1 MKIRICLL
9 IILMG
14 LLYPGYISSQESPY
28 VFRQIGVV
36 EGLPDN
42 YVKSVFP
49 IPDGRIGVRS
59 TVLLSLYDGAN
70 YSNFPFNIHGE
81 YSIAYNHI
89 IPEQFIDADKRLWMK
104 ERKSLRV
111 FDLTTEQYI
120 YNVDSLFQQFGLK
133 DKVADLIIDSE
144 KHCWF
149 LTPGSSVYM
158 YDAETK
164 SIEQV
169 CRNDEFMEYY
179 GGLLG
184 VESHGKYS
192 WMVHQKGAIRCYDLE
207 KKRFVH
213 QLDFLKDQLKPDD
226 RVVLKILDNGDFWLM
241 WDRGVGYYDV
251 YNKKWNQFSGI
262 QLGHYSWFTSMDVDK
277 GGNAWVGTVIDGFY
291 VIDMHNFSVTRTLD
305 IPLLSGNTVRNGI
318 QSIYCDRENNSVW
331 I

>member
-1 MKIRICLL
+1 MAMKIRICLL

-89 IPEQFIDADKRLWMK
+89 IPEQYIDADKRLWMK

-144 KHCWF
+144 KHCW
-149 LTPGSSVYM
+149 
-158 YDAETK
+158 
-164 SIEQV
+164 
-169 CRNDEFMEYY
+169 
-179 GGLLG
+179 
-184 VESHGKYS
+184 
-192 WMVHQKGAIRCYDLE
+192 
-207 KKRFVH
+207 
-213 QLDFLKDQLKPDD
+213 
-226 RVVLKILDNGDFWLM
+226 
-241 WDRGVGYYDV
+241 
-251 YNKKWNQFSGI
+251 
-262 QLGHYSWFTSMDVDK
+262 
-277 GGNAWVGTVIDGFY
+277 
-291 VIDMHNFSVTRTLD
+291 
-305 IPLLSGNTVRNGI
+305 LSLI
-318 QSIYCDRENNSVW
+318 HI
-331 I
+331 

>member
-89 IPEQFIDADKRLWMK
+89 IPEQYIDADKRLWMK

-169 CRNDEFMEYY
+169 CRNESLWNTMED
-179 GGLLG
+179 
-184 VESHGKYS
+184 YS
-192 WMVHQKGAIRCYDLE
+192 E
-207 KKRFVH
+207 
-213 QLDFLKDQLKPDD
+213 
-226 RVVLKILDNGDFWLM
+226 
-241 WDRGVGYYDV
+241 
-251 YNKKWNQFSGI
+251 
-262 QLGHYSWFTSMDVDK
+262 
-277 GGNAWVGTVIDGFY
+277 
-291 VIDMHNFSVTRTLD
+291 
-305 IPLLSGNTVRNGI
+305 
-318 QSIYCDRENNSVW
+318 
-331 I
+331 